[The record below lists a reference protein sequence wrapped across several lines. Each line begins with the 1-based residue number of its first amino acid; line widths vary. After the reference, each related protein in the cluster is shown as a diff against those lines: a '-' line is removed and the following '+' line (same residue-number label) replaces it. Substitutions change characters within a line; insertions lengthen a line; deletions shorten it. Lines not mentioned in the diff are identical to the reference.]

1 MAKQVSQD
9 LATAAAPPQG
19 KLCPYDE
26 EKPAIWFRLIE
37 EQSTDLNKKTLL
49 YFFKSIIKNIGNN
62 FQLISTN

>member
-9 LATAAAPPQG
+9 LATAAAPPQV

-37 EQSTDLNKKTLL
+37 EQSTDLN
-49 YFFKSIIKNIGNN
+49 
-62 FQLISTN
+62 